1 MKNYTHSFTLFLAYS
16 LLFLACTQNE
26 EEKKKETIREGK
38 MRIAFDESL
47 KNVIE
52 EQITA
57 YKIRYPKAEISTLVL
72 PEQQAVNLMLQDS
85 VDAVAITREL
95 TANEQAYFTNR
106 QKRYEPATM
115 ALDAVLV
122 IGNISGDVREL
133 SLDELKKLFEENSP
147 TKLFFDNSNSSNLNF
162 IKERLEIKEIKNQKV
177 YGSKGTEDLLENIK
191 KNKDAIGFLGYNWIS
206 EENETSR
213 KIKSSIR
220 IIPISSQKG
229 QEAIEPNVSNLK
241 SRKYPLERLI
251 YLHTTDNRW
260 GVPMGFIRFSCSQIG
275 QLVVEKMGLIPYYII
290 PKQIVVEK
298 KPLVPVNS
306 KK

>member
-1 MKNYTHSFTLFLAYS
+1 
-16 LLFLACTQNE
+16 
-26 EEKKKETIREGK
+26 

-47 KNVIE
+47 TNIVN

-57 YKIRYPKAEISTLVL
+57 YQIRYPKAEITTFIV

-115 ALDAVLV
+115 ALDAVVV

-133 SLDELKKLFEENSP
+133 SLDELKKLFEEKST

-162 IKERLEIKEIKNQKV
+162 IKERLGIKEIKNQKV
-177 YGSKGTEDLLENIK
+177 YGSKGTEDLLENIQ
-191 KNKDAIGFLGYNWIS
+191 KNKDSIGFLGYNWIS
-206 EENETSR
+206 EDNETSR
-213 KIKSSIR
+213 KIKSTIR

-229 QEAIEPNVSNLK
+229 QEAFEPNVSNLK
-241 SRKYPLERLI
+241 KRKYPLERLI

-275 QLVVEKMGLIPYYII
+275 QLVVEKIGLIPYYII
-290 PKQIVVEK
+290 PKQIIVEK
-298 KPLVPVNS
+298 KPLVPVA
-306 KK
+306 K